1 MTTPNINH
9 LPDAAAGVAAK
20 QGWDD
25 TSLIIHLMGF
35 LRDNMT
41 ADYEKG
47 LELYFGAMADEENGD
62 FEV

>member
-1 MTTPNINH
+1 MMTPNIKH
-9 LPDAAAGVAAK
+9 LPDAPAGVAAK

-35 LRDNMT
+35 IEHNVRNH
-41 ADYEKG
+41 EKL

>member
-1 MTTPNINH
+1 MTTASIKH
-9 LPDAAAGVAAK
+9 LPDAATGVAAK

-25 TSLIIHLMGF
+25 ESIIIHLIGF

-47 LELYFGAMADEENGD
+47 LELYFGAVADEENGD
-62 FEV
+62 YQV

>member
-1 MTTPNINH
+1 MTTSNIKH

-20 QGWDD
+20 QGWSDD
-25 TSLIIHLMGF
+25 GLIIHLMGF
-35 LRDNMT
+35 IRDNT
-41 ADYEKG
+41 KDPDKA